1 MYEHPVTNWLD
12 LNRYHLTNS
21 GYLNE
26 EQVRFVVAEVG
37 CALDYLRTLDVIH
50 REGLDSGFTDG
61 LKLVWS

>member
-1 MYEHPVTNWLD
+1 MFEHPVTNWLD

-50 REGLDSGFTDG
+50 REEPDAGLPFGG
-61 LKLVWS
+61 K